1 MKWYSAKPGLIPSLD
16 IPFEQISSLISNI
29 DEITIQNKKNPI
41 YALKIGALLELDGL
55 KNVISNIRNYSKIP
69 IIIDHQKLAD
79 IPSIITKFVEKIAT
93 CEVDGAILLGYVGP
107 SSITTFVE
115 SCQKHG
121 LASYIVAEMS
131 HEGASDYIKEDVPS
145 KIATIARDLKATGIV
160 CPATKPE
167 SIQKCA
173 KILKGS
179 ALGIMSPGHGPQGG
193 GADRAVQAGADW
205 IVVGREFYTS
215 ANPKQ
220 SLISLGQLIFD
231 EWNKK
236 NLSK

>member
-16 IPFEQISSLISNI
+16 VPFEQISSLISNI
-29 DEITIQNKKNPI
+29 DDITIQDKNPI
-41 YALKIGALLELDGL
+41 YALKIGALLELEGL
-55 KNVISNIRNYSKIP
+55 KNVVSHIKNYSKLP

-79 IPSIITKFVEKIAT
+79 IPSIITKFVEKIAA

-115 SCQKHG
+115 SCQSAA

-131 HEGASDYIKEDVPS
+131 HEGAASYIKEDTPS
-145 KIATIARDLKATGIV
+145 KIAALARDLKATGIV
-160 CPATKPE
+160 CPATKPD

-179 ALGIMSPGHGPQGG
+179 SLGIMSPGHGPQGG

-215 ANPKQ
+215 ANPQQ
-220 SLISLGQLIFD
+220 SLISLGELIIH
-231 EWNKK
+231 EWHKK
-236 NLSK
+236 NYHSR

>member
-1 MKWYSAKPGLIPSLD
+1 MKWYQQKPGLIPSLD
-16 IPFEQISSLISNI
+16 VPFEQLTALLSNL
-29 DEITIQNKKNPI
+29 DELRVQNKSPI
-41 YALKIGALLELDGL
+41 YALKIGALLELEGL
-55 KNVISNIRNYSKIP
+55 KKIVSHIHTYSQIP

-107 SSITTFVE
+107 SSITTFIE
-115 SCQKHG
+115 SCQKSG
-121 LASYIVAEMS
+121 LASYVVAEMS
-131 HEGASDYIKEDVPS
+131 HEGASNYIKEDAPS
-145 KIATIARDLKATGIV
+145 QIATLARDLKATGIV
-160 CPATKPE
+160 CPATKPD

-179 ALGIMSPGHGPQGG
+179 SLGIMSPGHGPQGG

-220 SLISLGQLIFD
+220 SLISLGKLIFD

-236 NLSK
+236 NVPK

>member
-1 MKWYSAKPGLIPSLD
+1 MKWYQQKPGMIPSLD
-16 IPFEQISSLISNI
+16 VPFEQLTTLIS
-29 DEITIQNKKNPI
+29 DLDDITVQNKNPI
-41 YALKIGALLELDGL
+41 YALKIGALLELEGL
-55 KNVISNIRNYSKIP
+55 KKVVSHIRNYSRLP

-79 IPSIITKFVEKIAT
+79 IPSIITKFVEKIVA

-107 SSITTFVE
+107 SSISTFIE
-115 SCQKHG
+115 SCQENG
-121 LASYIVAEMS
+121 IASYIVAEMS
-131 HEGASDYIKEDVPS
+131 HEGASNYIKDDTPS
-145 KIATIARDLKATGIV
+145 KIATLARDLRATGIV

-167 SIQKCA
+167 SIQNCA

-179 ALGIMSPGHGPQGG
+179 SLGIMSPGHGPQGG

-220 SLISLGQLIFD
+220 SLINLGKLIID

-236 NLSK
+236 NLPK